1 MNSIDLAI
9 EPEIPVWVKIDKNQI
24 DKFDGIINALIVADN
39 DVRRFELLKEAKS
52 RLTIIKGLI
61 ERDAQGSD

>member
-1 MNSIDLAI
+1 VNSIDLAI